1 MKNIVR
7 ITIAFLI
14 FLVLFVGSINSHVGP
29 INSQEP
35 IFSIGIIDFQSP
47 VKLGEFLEF
56 SYTTRGV
63 SGINETSEVNFWIEK
78 GGEIITSGSDTIY
91 LEVEGKIR
99 TADIFLPTSVKS
111 GIYELKIEVDCEGYI
126 KNAYRTIEINIKGGV
141 ATINSNP
148 GKLNIYI
155 IIALIILVI
164 LNIYMIY
171 RIERKK
177 IKKILVEEERFIK
190 KHKMSILIL
199 SFFLI
204 LGILIY
210 YLNLIN
216 FLPEIPLYLYYLV
229 LGILLLLI
237 LFLSRPKK
245 RKSK

>member
-111 GIYELKIEVDCEGYI
+111 GIYELKIEVDHEGHI
-126 KNAYRTIEINIKGGV
+126 RNAYRTIEINVKGGI
-141 ATINSNP
+141 ATINSGS
-148 GKLNIYI
+148 GKFNIFI
-155 IIALIILVI
+155 IIALIILMI
-164 LNIYMIY
+164 FNIYMIY

-177 IKKILVEEERFIK
+177 IKKILLEEEQFIK
-190 KHKMSILIL
+190 RHKVHILIL

-204 LGILIY
+204 LCILVY

-216 FLPEIPLYLYYLV
+216 LLPGIPLYLYYLI
-229 LGILLLLI
+229 LGILLLLV
-237 LFLSRPKK
+237 LFFAGPKK

>member
-1 MKNIVR
+1 MKNIVI

-14 FLVLFVGSINSHVGP
+14 FLVLFVGP
-29 INSQEP
+29 INAQEP
-35 IFSIGIIDFQSP
+35 IFSIRIIDFQSP

-91 LEVEGKIR
+91 LGVEGKIR

-111 GIYELKIEVDCEGYI
+111 GIYELKIEVDHEGHI
-126 KNAYRTIEINIKGGV
+126 RNAYRTIEINIKGGI

-148 GKLNIYI
+148 GGFNIYI

-164 LNIYMIY
+164 LNIYMIC
-171 RIERKK
+171 RIKRKK
-177 IKKILVEEERFIK
+177 IKNLILEEERFIK
-190 KHKMSILIL
+190 RHKVSILIL

-204 LGILIY
+204 LGILVY

-216 FLPEIPLYLYYLV
+216 FLPGIPLYLYYLA
-229 LGILLLLI
+229 LGILLLLV
-237 LFLSRPKK
+237 LFLFSKK
-245 RKSK
+245 RAFK